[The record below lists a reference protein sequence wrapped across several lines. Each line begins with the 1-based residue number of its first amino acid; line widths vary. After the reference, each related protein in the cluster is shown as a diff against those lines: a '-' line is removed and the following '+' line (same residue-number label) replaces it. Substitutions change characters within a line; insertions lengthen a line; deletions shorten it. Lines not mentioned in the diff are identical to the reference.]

1 MLVAVWLALA
11 AVASRGADVDFSKA
25 VLLQDPGLAKVQA
38 DTLDR
43 WAAPDGRMHFSFM
56 GETRDR
62 AVWLGGGRDRYGLD
76 IQALGMPVYEAQA
89 AFRPDG
95 GLASLELVLF
105 SRGDVV
111 KSGGAGNATVEA
123 AVHDEKAFRTL
134 CAQVVGQFEAA
145 LGKAAQHRTQRPV
158 KNHEQRQFRWVGI
171 PGAVVLS
178 IGLTEE
184 KGTFKGE
191 YIRVKAIPAS
201 PGKADAGMSQAR
213 VSRTTSATG
222 RDPSRIT
229 ARKGSLADHV
239 VKEEGGA
246 LYVGDIPMVDQGN
259 KGYCVV
265 ATLERLIRYYGG
277 EVNQHELAQLCNTAD
292 GGGTG
297 VGMGRFVSDDICR
310 KFRFRRE
317 KVQMPSPPIEKVL
330 KRYNAEAA
338 QKLAIGKRATAE
350 EKQKALEGAD
360 KEPLITAVQ
369 HFPEYRT
376 FMKTVRHWTEKGI
389 PLVWLV
395 PGHVRLLIGCDDA
408 TGDVFYSDSWGAGH
422 ERTRMPAAEALM
434 ITEACF
440 AVYP

>member
-1 MLVAVWLALA
+1 M
-11 AVASRGADVDFSKA
+11 DFSKA

-43 WAAPDGRMHFSFM
+43 WAAPDGRMHFVFM
-56 GETRDR
+56 QEARDR

-134 CAQVVGQFEAA
+134 CAQVTGRLEAV

-158 KNHEQRQFRWVGI
+158 RNHEQRQFRWAVAQ
-171 PGAVVLS
+171 GAVMLS
-178 IGLTEE
+178 VGLTEE
-184 KGTFKGE
+184 RGTFKGE
-191 YIRVKAIPAS
+191 YIRVKAMPTVA
-201 PGKADAGMSQAR
+201 GTEEMGMSPTR
-213 VSRTTSATG
+213 VSRGTPATG
-222 RDPSRIT
+222 RDPTRIT
-229 ARKGSLADHV
+229 ARKGSLASHV
-239 VKEEGGA
+239 AREEGGA
-246 LYVGDIPMVDQGN
+246 IYVGDIPMVDQGD

-277 EVNQHELAQLCNTAD
+277 EVNQHELAQLCNTGD

-297 VGMGRFVSDDICR
+297 VGMGKFVSDDICR
-310 KFRFRRE
+310 KFHFRRE
-317 KVQMPSPPIEKVL
+317 KLQVPPPPIEKVL
-330 KRYNAEAA
+330 KRYNASAA
-338 QKLAIGKRATAE
+338 QKISMGKRATTA
-350 EKQKALEGAD
+350 EKQNALLGAD
-360 KEPLITAVQ
+360 KETLMAAIRT
-369 HFPEYRT
+369 FPEYRT
-376 FMKTVRHWTEKGI
+376 FMQTVRRWTEKGI

-395 PGHVRLLIGCDDA
+395 PGHMRLLIGCNEA
-408 TGDVFYSDSWGAGH
+408 TGEVFYSDSWGAGH
-422 ERTRMPAAEALM
+422 ERSRMPAAEALM
-434 ITEACF
+434 MTEACF